1 MPRKWAPPSKP
12 WLEEIQKNWMD
23 LRRRISHLMSMATT
37 ALHDI
42 RSGDVIELGAGAA
55 AATALVLLVSETK
68 VILDRC
74 DDSMPLVLDVS
85 ELGPYRIFRPEL
97 AETVAA

>member
-1 MPRKWAPPSKP
+1 
-12 WLEEIQKNWMD
+12 MD

-42 RSGDVIELGAGAA
+42 RSGDVIELGAGDD
-55 AATALVLLVSETK
+55 AATALVLLVSDTK

-74 DDSMPLVLDVS
+74 DDSLPVVVDLA
-85 ELGPYRIFRPEL
+85 ELGPYRVFRPEL
-97 AETVAA
+97 LETVAA

>member
-1 MPRKWAPPSKP
+1 
-12 WLEEIQKNWMD
+12 MD

-42 RSGDVIELGAGAA
+42 RSGDVIELGAGDD
-55 AATALVLLVSETK
+55 AATALVLLVSDTK

-74 DDSMPLVLDVS
+74 DDSLPVVVDLS
-85 ELGPYRIFRPEL
+85 ELGPYRVFRPEL
-97 AETVAA
+97 LETVAA